1 MNQFYKLINNPILN
15 TDNTI
20 RYSLL
25 YQSKPESLA
34 HHITDVSTL
43 SYLLA
48 LQLIHECDEE
58 LNVGLLLE
66 KVLVHDF
73 DEVLTGDI
81 PRTTKY
87 YSEEG
92 LTALR
97 EVASDAMK
105 VLASTVPGGARLE
118 DTWKSAK
125 QGKEGMILEV
135 SDMICVSRK
144 VVTEFSML
152 GNGYFLKVAYEMGR
166 NLDELRNELDD
177 PSTDFSLFNKSSI
190 RVLKGLLRDARMAM
204 ADICSDDRLIK
215 NGVVNNVF
223 NKYNKPE

>member
-1 MNQFYKLINNPILN
+1 MNQFYKLISNPILN

-34 HHITDVSTL
+34 NHITDVSTL

-97 EVASDAMK
+97 GVASDAMK

-135 SDMICVSRK
+135 ADMICVSRK

-152 GNGYFLKVAYEMGR
+152 GNGYFLKVAYEMGL

-190 RVLKGLLRDARMAM
+190 RVLKGLLRDTRMAM
-204 ADICSDDRLIK
+204 SDICADDRLTK

-223 NKYNKPE
+223 SKYNKPE